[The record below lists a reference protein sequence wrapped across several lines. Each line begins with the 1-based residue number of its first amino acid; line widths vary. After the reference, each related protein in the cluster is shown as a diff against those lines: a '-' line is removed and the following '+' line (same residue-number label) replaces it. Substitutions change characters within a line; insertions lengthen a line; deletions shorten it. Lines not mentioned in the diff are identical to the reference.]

1 MSPAERRMPPRLP
14 DVPGF
19 SGILIH
25 RGNTANDSSGCIIV
39 GENKVKG
46 RVIHS
51 TQCEN
56 MLIEIL
62 TKAQEQG
69 EEITIEVKGKKI
81 KKADPLNSR
90 TKKLYIELPDYSF
103 SHSHTQFKFLGR
115 AKLVERLSELL
126 TRTSTHKG
134 VYLIAGDRGVGKT
147 SLVEKVIEKTSLSK
161 QFPSWVKFLLALLCI
176 VLILQLV
183 LLQIDNAVKW
193 NWWTGIGLF
202 FIIIVLFVMLGTY
215 SSYKR
220 RKRRYQKKHRFK
232 SIERIVR
239 ASLKESLF
247 IKKIENS
254 FVRQLYFLK
263 MTFIVCGILFC
274 SGITCIPPAKLFI
287 ARIPLIKSFI
297 LCISPAKLFIVYF
310 GLVLAYM
317 LKKYTDRMI
326 YDKKDID
333 KKWKKGTIL
342 FIDIIYHLL
351 LPASCFLIVQTL
363 CSYERSHLWNIIGTV
378 LLYII
383 GGTVLS
389 LLFAGSKIFWLGKS
403 KKKNSYQDFPL
414 VGRRGYE
421 RIKNYIKHHLFGY
434 IRIYSRIYIKINF
447 GQEGQSKR
455 DILRL
460 IARSLQTSY
469 NNYCFSFKHTLLW
482 KTVSSVIL
490 LLFTFLFHDLIYT
503 KSILPQISHQPWYLQ
518 SSQSLLKN
526 NTVQHKNNSLHLQD
540 SAFLA
545 KTTVQYDLALSNM
558 QDTLTYHIRLTETQE
573 QEQTKERQAGRV
585 ESAWLV
591 TDSVINNVYQNI
603 RRAPKFFWT
612 MTLEKERK
620 EQFVYPN
627 NTPVNYAFWL
637 IFACL
642 FLLGRLM
649 FRMFRLVTP
658 RKVKQQL
665 KNLNDSITYSIE
677 LEKGQNI
684 GISNGFFNISR
695 ARNRRKSRGIADVG
709 EIEMELQA
717 IFAAMQQIPLVMCRP
732 EWIIVFDELDKLE
745 QKNINNDNKA
755 NDNKQTKDS
764 LLAIHSREKQVA
776 VLKLLSD
783 LKYFLST
790 STAQFVFIAGREMYD
805 IYLAD
810 ISERSNLLG
819 SIFNDVLF
827 VPGFLSHEEDG
838 ISDMTSMVE
847 QYVCMHIIPA
857 FHAEFETNLQGYKKY
872 LDEVIYKEKRLEIAG
887 NSDIIER
894 EKQKIIACLQQFII
908 YLSYASKGAPK
919 KMVQIFESYIQ
930 TYFSWELDE
939 PAHDCDFD
947 YTQITVKLYRNTHFF
962 LTFDYYDQF
971 MLGMTS
977 YLMAPVMYRF
987 SDSNIQ
993 KHSDKLLVSSLRF
1006 IDFLF
1011 KFHQHNFSW
1020 KSLDI
1025 SPELIEVNRAP
1036 ELRSLAG
1043 NLVNYLLRIHI
1054 DRSYSGFYAFRF
1066 ENLIAQEIL
1075 FMSKVCEQ
1083 FSAMFNFSLDESL
1096 ALKYYY
1102 NRLLEKARKRAQ
1114 DHNMQHS
1121 IASLQIVLGD
1131 LYFYDDELEEASTY
1145 YKDGIQSLPHKKEL
1159 FTGEESQLHHIYFY
1173 IRNMLKLG
1181 FVYEKRKQYAFA
1193 FLTYS
1198 ELCNDIMGMR
1208 YKSNSYF
1215 QDMRLMYLPLLA
1227 KLQILEKCHTGGI
1240 QQNDIDRTTYDFDR
1254 MVCGMNADEANI
1266 LKAIFYARIGDILY
1280 YKNRNFE
1287 PESSDNTRNSP
1298 CTACYYYRKALS
1310 ILVKKEDSWKSCV
1323 SLKDLLEKVISD
1335 ISKNMD
1341 VKYYSIMAQILSNWG
1356 NVFFACDG
1364 CKCKCCPVYKNQI
1377 QNTKDKIIE
1386 KLFWKPWYEF
1396 ICRKYNNLKDFLAV
1410 ENYSK
1415 MELALIMYALAE
1427 KHYKKAND
1435 YKRSAYQI
1443 TKILQVFR
1451 FYVKNLTIDDKKYDW
1466 FDVIETLSQ
1475 KAIRNI
1481 YIAYEETTILELNKR
1496 RKDFEATPT
1505 GTIPLQEILI
1515 DSEIKRII
1523 IVVKS
1528 LELKLY
1534 KIMYKDN
1541 REEMIQKLK
1550 IYYDLNIVSPYG
1562 INYSV
1567 SARIYRLSLKSTL
1580 NWETYQAILSE
1591 LDIPR
1596 GKNNKYMELLYLL
1609 SRISKETQHV
1619 TVIDKIFN
1627 DYYPETGKKLYLKV
1641 FEKLVVET
1649 IFCFKEIIRLS
1660 KTVGETYLFN
1670 HSMRGEIYYYL
1681 ADWTRLLETY
1691 LILKELTKDDDVN
1704 KNHERYIRYNNIKLN
1719 EAFEQIA
1726 GTDTQKEYFLRK
1738 FHDCLQNSHIE
1749 EYMKVYLGE
1758 EWRENLSGYYD
1769 NHNALAHY
1777 YKCKET
1783 HEGGKTYL
1791 DMIDNMFYLRED
1803 FNDRSD
1809 HFNVAIE
1816 RYLINSGEIDRNIKR
1831 LKKRYAESKLH
1842 EVDNYFR

>member
-1 MSPAERRMPPRLP
+1 MPPRLP

-25 RGNTANDSSGCIIV
+25 RGNTKSDSSGCILV
-39 GENKVKG
+39 GENKEKG
-46 RVIHS
+46 KVINS
-51 TQCEN
+51 TQCEKK
-56 MLIEIL
+56 LVEIL
-62 TKAQEQG
+62 TEAQERG
-69 EEITIEVKGKKI
+69 EEIKIEVINKNF

-90 TKKLYIELPDYSF
+90 TKKLHIELPDYSF
-103 SHSHTQFKFLGR
+103 SHSHTHFKFLGR
-115 AKLVERLSELL
+115 AKLVERLSELI

-147 SLVEKVIEKTSLSK
+147 SLVEKVIENTSLSK
-161 QFPSWVKFLLALLCI
+161 QYPPSWAKFLLALLCI
-176 VLILQLV
+176 VLILQVV
-183 LLQIDNAVKW
+183 LLQIDDAVKW
-193 NWWTGIGLF
+193 NCWT
-202 FIIIVLFVMLGTY
+202 IIVLSLSIIVSFFMLGTY

-220 RKRRYQKKHRFK
+220 RKRRYQKIHWLKA
-232 SIERIVR
+232 IWRIVR
-239 ASLKESLF
+239 ASFKEFLF
-247 IKKIENS
+247 IKKIEKS
-254 FVRQLYFLK
+254 FGRQLYFLK
-263 MTFIVCGILFC
+263 MTVIVCVILFC
-274 SGITCIPPAKLFI
+274 SGITCIPPV
-287 ARIPLIKSFI
+287 
-297 LCISPAKLFIVYF
+297 KLFIVYS
-310 GLVLAYM
+310 VLFLAHRF
-317 LKKYTDRMI
+317 KKYTDYII
-326 YDKKDID
+326 YSKKDI
-333 KKWKKGTIL
+333 KKRGGAYV
-342 FIDIIYHLL
+342 IDAIFYLSAFCLLIVESSCKISYFWSIIGIVLL
-351 LPASCFLIVQTL
+351 LCVGVGV
-363 CSYERSHLWNIIGTV
+363 C
-378 LLYII
+378 
-383 GGTVLS
+383 
-389 LLFAGSKIFWLGKS
+389 AGIKIFFCIKSTS
-403 KKKNSYQDFPL
+403 KKKTSYPDFPS
-414 VGRRGYE
+414 YDD
-421 RIKNYIKHHLFGY
+421 IKNYIKHHLFRY
-434 IRIYSRIYIKINF
+434 MRIYSRIYIKINF

-469 NNYCFSFKHTLLW
+469 NNYCFSFKHTFFW
-482 KTVSSVIL
+482 KIVSVGIL

-503 KSILPQISHQPWYLQ
+503 KSLLPQISHQPWYQQ

-526 NTVQHKNNSLHLQD
+526 NTVQYKNNSLPLSD
-540 SAFLA
+540 SAFSA
-545 KTTVQYDLALSNM
+545 KTTVQYDLALADTR
-558 QDTLTYHIRLTETQE
+558 DTLTYHIRLTKTREQTQE
-573 QEQTKERQAGRV
+573 WQAGRI

-591 TDSVINNVYQNI
+591 TDSVINNVYQRI
-603 RRAPKFFWT
+603 RNAPRFFGT

-620 EQFVYPN
+620 GQFVDNEY
-627 NTPVNYAFWL
+627 TPVNYAFWL

-642 FLLGRLM
+642 FLLGRLIC
-649 FRMFRLVTP
+649 RISTIVTP
-658 RKVKQQL
+658 RKVKRQL
-665 KNLNDSITYSIE
+665 KNLNDNITYGME
-677 LEKGQNI
+677 LDRGQYI
-684 GISNGFFNISR
+684 GISKGFFNVSGV
-695 ARNRRKSRGIADVG
+695 RNVRKSRGIADEG

-717 IFAAMQQIPLVMCRP
+717 IFTAMQQIPLIMCRP

-745 QKNINNDNKA
+745 QKNIND
-755 NDNKQTKDS
+755 DNKQTKDS

-827 VPGFLSHEEDG
+827 VPGFLSEYEEED

-847 QYVCMHIIPA
+847 QYVCMHIIP
-857 FHAEFETNLQGYKKY
+857 EFYTKFEKNLQGYKKY
-872 LDEVIYKEKRLEIAG
+872 LDEVIYKEKYHAIAG
-887 NSDIIER
+887 NSDVIEL

-908 YLSYASKGAPK
+908 YLAYASKGAPK

-930 TYFSWELDE
+930 TYFTGDLDE
-939 PAHDCDFD
+939 YEDTHDNC
-947 YTQITVKLYRNTHFF
+947 ITVKLYRNSRFF
-962 LTFDYYDQF
+962 LTFDYYAQF

-977 YLMAPVMYRF
+977 YLVAPVMYRF

-993 KHSDKLLVSSLRF
+993 KHSDKLLVASLRF

-1043 NLVNYLLRIHI
+1043 NLVNYLVRIHI
-1054 DRSYSGFYAFRF
+1054 DRSYSGFYEFRF
-1066 ENLIAQEIL
+1066 ENLISQEIL

-1102 NRLLEKARKRAQ
+1102 NRLLEKAKERAQ

-1145 YKDGIQSLPHKKEL
+1145 YKDGIQSLPRKKEL
-1159 FTGEESQLHHIYFY
+1159 FTGEASQLHHIYFY

-1181 FVYEKRKQYAFA
+1181 FVYEKRKQYDFA

-1198 ELCNDIMGMR
+1198 DLCNDIMDMGD
-1208 YKSNSYF
+1208 KSNRYF

-1240 QQNDIDRTTYDFDR
+1240 RQKDLERTKCDFDR
-1254 MVCGMNADEANI
+1254 LVCGMKVDEANI
-1266 LKAIFYARIGDILY
+1266 LKAIFYSRIGDILY
-1280 YKNRNFE
+1280 YKNRNFDLKN
-1287 PESSDNTRNSP
+1287 SNTARNSP
-1298 CTACYYYRKALS
+1298 CTACRYYQKALS
-1310 ILVKKEDSWKSCV
+1310 ILVKQEDSKV
-1323 SLKDLLEKVISD
+1323 SLTELLGKVWSD
-1335 ISKNMD
+1335 IAKNMD

-1364 CKCKCCPVYKNQI
+1364 CKCECSSVYKKQI
-1377 QNTKDKIIE
+1377 INTENKIID
-1386 KLFWKPWYEF
+1386 FWKPWYECIF
-1396 ICRKYNNLKDFLAV
+1396 GEHKNFEELLAI
-1410 ENYSK
+1410 EHYSK
-1415 MELALIMYALAE
+1415 MKLALIMYALAE

-1451 FYVKNLTIDDKKYDW
+1451 LYVEDIKINITIDDKEYNE
-1466 FDVIETLSQ
+1466 FDVIKALSQ
-1475 KAIRNI
+1475 RAIRSI

-1496 RKDFEATPT
+1496 RKDFDKTPT
-1505 GTIPLQEILI
+1505 ETIPLQEILI

-1541 REEMIQKLK
+1541 REEMIKKLK
-1550 IYYDLNIVSPYG
+1550 TYYALNIVSPYG

-1580 NWETYQAILSE
+1580 NWETYQAILKE
-1591 LDIPR
+1591 LNIPQDEDI
-1596 GKNNKYMELLYLL
+1596 KNENNKYTKLLCLL
-1609 SRISKETQHV
+1609 SKISENTQHV
-1619 TVIDKIFN
+1619 TVIDEIFN
-1627 DYYPETGKKLYLKV
+1627 DYYPETGNRLYLKV
-1641 FEKLVVET
+1641 FEKLIAET

-1670 HSMRGEIYYYL
+1670 HSMRGDMYYYL
-1681 ADWTRLLETY
+1681 KEWTRLLEAY

-1719 EAFEQIA
+1719 EAFKQIEDI
-1726 GTDTQKEYFLRK
+1726 GTQKKDILQK
-1738 FHDCLQNSHIE
+1738 FHNYLKDSSIE
-1749 EYMKVYLGE
+1749 DYMKDYLGE
-1758 EWRENLSGYYD
+1758 EWRENISGYYD

-1783 HEGGKTYL
+1783 HEEGKTYL

-1809 HFNVAIE
+1809 HFYVAVE
-1816 RYLINSGEIDRNIKR
+1816 RHFILSGKIDHNIKQ